1 MKNEPLSPGMP
12 ATQKGRGERHSDE
25 EEEVGWFWG
34 AVVPN
39 LFGVYIGTWFCKGW
53 H

>member
-25 EEEVGWFWG
+25 EEVGWFWG
-34 AVVPN
+34 AGIPD
-39 LFGVYIGTWFCKGW
+39 LCGVYMVLGYSRV
-53 H
+53 